1 MSLSTDFAPAERC
14 PLPEVRALA
23 DDMRKAPLTAALN
36 AMPIPLIIINSC
48 RQTVFCNSVFQSI
61 AQSRDKHETLGLRP
75 GEALGCIHANAHE
88 GGCGTSKFCRDCGAA
103 SAIIKSLDG
112 AAQTQEC
119 RILRHTPEFN
129 EALDLQVFTSPF
141 DYEGQK
147 LIIFTV
153 LDISH
158 EKRRKNLERIFFHDI
173 LNLTTGLSYASQ
185 LLCRSSTSE
194 YINEQCLR
202 IDNTVNQISDE
213 IQAQRDVAR
222 AEEGSLKVRFNPTSS
237 MKTLRKV
244 WDIHSNNPLCSKRQL
259 SISEDSEDIYF
270 NTDQILLLRSLGNT
284 IKNAL
289 EASEQGEVITIGCQ
303 KKDLDVQFWVHNNA
317 VIPEESQRQIFKRS
331 FSTKGEGRGLGT
343 YSMKLLVEKYLKGK
357 VSFESTPKKG
367 TTFYIAFTGEAG
379 NATE

>member
-1 MSLSTDFAPAERC
+1 MTLSTDFAPAERS

-23 DDMRKAPLTAALN
+23 DDMKKAPLTAALN

-61 AQSRDKHETLGLRP
+61 AQSRDEHETLGLRP
-75 GEALGCIHANAHE
+75 GEALGCVHANAHE

-103 SAIIKSLDG
+103 SAIIKSLEG
-112 AAQTQEC
+112 AAQTEEC

-141 DYEGQK
+141 DYEDKK

-158 EKRRKNLERIFFHDI
+158 EKRRKNLEKIFFHDI

-185 LLCRSSTSE
+185 LLCRSSTSKH
-194 YINEQCLR
+194 INEQCLR
-202 IDNTVNQISDE
+202 IDNTVSQISDE
-213 IQAQRDVAR
+213 IQAQRDVVR
-222 AEEGSLKVRFNPTSS
+222 AEEGSLKIRPNPTSS
-237 MKTLRKV
+237 LETLRRA
-244 WDIHSNNPLCSKRQL
+244 WDIHSSNPLCSKRQL
-259 SISEDSEDIYF
+259 SISEDSEDIHF
-270 NTDQILLLRSLGNT
+270 STDSTVLLRSLGNSV
-284 IKNAL
+284 KNAL
-289 EASEQGEVITIGCQ
+289 EASAQGEVITIGCRKEAQ
-303 KKDLDVQFWVHNNA
+303 EVQFWVHNNSF
-317 VIPEESQRQIFKRS
+317 IPEESQRQIFKRS

-357 VSFESTPKKG
+357 VSFESTPEKG
-367 TTFYIAFTGEAG
+367 TTFYISLAEGVG
-379 NATE
+379 NAAE